1 VFAARNNCIDAVW
14 RYGRKM
20 VSGGR
25 HRDTAPITAR
35 YRKVLER
42 ILAA

>member
-1 VFAARNNCIDAVW
+1 
-14 RYGRKM
+14 

-25 HRDTAPITAR
+25 HRDAAPITAR